1 MAVALAAAVLGFA
14 GAGSVARAHYYEI
27 DKNLLE
33 IVSVRLSTNTYVGSW
48 TSAESGVCVI
58 LEGKCNLPNGVGTG
72 SYIVNP
78 DGSDGGMVTS
88 DIADTDFVVLRV
100 AVDLGEYPGG
110 GSRTAPVYLRPE
122 ECYCIVDPIEPPSIQ
137 FYCDTNGLVNGS
149 SPGTY
154 LSAMVG
160 ELRKHDGKFT
170 VMWTSHQTYPT
181 SYDEWV
187 TQCLLEKN
195 VKFYLDG
202 ALVVEPP
209 YNTGYSVLL
218 TPSPA
223 DPETIGDCAVSGAV
237 EIMAIDKPW
246 GRFSGEEP
254 SLAVSRRWDG
264 TLDITY
270 TTVGNDVDTKTFPAA
285 AGNKD
290 FGHWVVAFV
299 HVDREGNRHV
309 IPRDELQ
316 FTGDRTMEPLTRTY
330 ALWDTE
336 EYATS
341 GTVVVTQNG
350 QTGTDFFAP
359 NAFALP
365 TNPATFGMSWM
376 NPSASG
382 RIEAWVYCADM
393 RPDAYSDR
401 VFSDLV
407 FQGID
412 SVVLPAAGRDA
423 LLKQMEESS
432 KALRLS
438 PFPFGEYREAV
449 SDFFQGDPNGI
460 DLWKAMHGK
469 DPLIEIDG
477 LARLFGYT
485 AGMGTGQIPW
495 NWRADGDT
503 LFTTYDDGKDATDW
517 LPAERGLHVLDLEN
531 NGVAGKVAVWFDEP
545 RWTPLAGAD
554 PEDPVGAKAVSLYPW
569 TNVVSID
576 IALDAMD
583 PDRPV
588 DITGRWI
595 TRTGGHIDQTE
606 WQEVE
611 HLGLEEWGDDY
622 SSSSVTV
629 SAGETPTR
637 LLWHTQDELGSV
649 ARKKG
654 AELILAA
661 DWTPP
666 RYASWNT
673 RQYLIVDVSG
683 GPDAEKWPVTV
694 RMFPPEGGWT
704 NDVYRTDKIVLRRIE
719 PGAFTMGSPT
729 NEPMR
734 EYFTE
739 IQHPV
744 RLTEAFYI
752 GIFEITQAQWE
763 HVMGEKPRCYRED
776 YYSDLR
782 QPVRYLSYDEIRG
795 ADRGHGWPGNMAVDA
810 DSFLGRLREKT
821 DGFAW
826 DLPTE
831 AQWEYAC
838 RAGTGT
844 AFNDGSDMNRY
855 YIGSARWR
863 DDALSLLGR
872 YTGNY
877 DDGVGGIY
885 DNPTVVGSYK
895 PNRWGLYDM
904 HGNVEEWT
912 RDWRRKWND
921 PFGDVQ
927 NEAGEWVDPK
937 GATFEAAEGSAVTKG
952 GNSGSNPEHCRSAWN
967 YTDYHKTDHDSQ
979 VFETGFRIGAF
990 VWPFGLDW
998 NGPQGNN

>member
-1 MAVALAAAVLGFA
+1 M
-14 GAGSVARAHYYEI
+14 
-27 DKNLLE
+27 
-33 IVSVRLSTNTYVGSW
+33 
-48 TSAESGVCVI
+48 
-58 LEGKCNLPNGVGTG
+58 
-72 SYIVNP
+72 
-78 DGSDGGMVTS
+78 
-88 DIADTDFVVLRV
+88 
-100 AVDLGEYPGG
+100 
-110 GSRTAPVYLRPE
+110 
-122 ECYCIVDPIEPPSIQ
+122 
-137 FYCDTNGLVNGS
+137 DTNS
-149 SPGTY
+149 
-154 LSAMVG
+154 
-160 ELRKHDGKFT
+160 
-170 VMWTSHQTYPT
+170 
-181 SYDEWV
+181 
-187 TQCLLEKN
+187 
-195 VKFYLDG
+195 
-202 ALVVEPP
+202 
-209 YNTGYSVLL
+209 
-218 TPSPA
+218 
-223 DPETIGDCAVSGAV
+223 
-237 EIMAIDKPW
+237 
-246 GRFSGEEP
+246 
-254 SLAVSRRWDG
+254 
-264 TLDITY
+264 
-270 TTVGNDVDTKTFPAA
+270 FPAA
-285 AGNKD
+285 AGCKD

-299 HVDREGNRHV
+299 HVDSEGNRHA

-330 ALWDTE
+330 ALWNTE

-341 GTVVVTQNG
+341 GTVEVTKNG
-350 QTGTDFFAP
+350 QTGTDTFAP

-365 TNPATFGMSWM
+365 TAPATFEMIWD
-376 NPSASG
+376 NHLASG

-407 FQGID
+407 FQQTD
-412 SVVLPAAGRDA
+412 SLVMPAAARDA

-449 SDFFQGDPNGI
+449 SEYFQADSRGI

-469 DPLIEIDG
+469 EPIIEVEG
-477 LARLFGYT
+477 LSTLVGYT
-485 AGMGTGQIPW
+485 KGMETGQIPW
-495 NWRADGDT
+495 NWRADGET
-503 LFTTYDDGKDATDW
+503 LFTTYDDGKGSTDW
-517 LPAERGLHVLDLEN
+517 TPPERGLHVLDVEN

-545 RWTPLAGAD
+545 RWAPLPGAG
-554 PEDPVGAKAVSLYPW
+554 PNDPVGAKAVSLYPW
-569 TNVVSID
+569 TNAVSID
-576 IALDAMD
+576 VALDAMD
-583 PDRPV
+583 TNRPV
-588 DITGRWI
+588 WIFGKWI
-595 TRTGGHIDQTE
+595 TKTDGHIDQDQ
-606 WQEVE
+606 WQDAHYLFMEDDPDIAKPEV
-611 HLGLEEWGDDY
+611 WA
-622 SSSSVTV
+622 SVWEIVT
-629 SAGETPTR
+629 GYTPTR
-637 LLWHTQDELGSV
+637 LLWDTQDELGSGK
-649 ARKKG
+649 RKKE
-654 AELILAA
+654 AELILSA
-661 DWTPP
+661 DWAPL
-666 RYASWNT
+666 RYSTWNT

-694 RMFPPEGGWT
+694 RMWPPDGGWT
-704 NDVYRTDKIVLRRIE
+704 NDVYKTDKIVLRRIE
-719 PGAFTMGSPT
+719 PGAFMMGSPT

-734 EYFTE
+734 DYFTE

-838 RAGTGT
+838 RAGTET

-855 YIGSARWR
+855 YIGAARWR

-877 DDGVGGIY
+877 DDGVGGIH
-885 DNPTVVGSYK
+885 DNPTVVGCYK

-912 RDWRRKWND
+912 RDWRRKWSD

-952 GNSGSNPEHCRSAWN
+952 GSSASNPEFCRSAWN

-998 NGPQGNN
+998 NGPQGND